1 MNGGGKNRNKDGNTM
16 NGGVILAVSAS
27 AAAFSKWTINLS
39 GALKYTQRVELGIR
53 GYKGK
58 TPYSEEEPSS

>member
-27 AAAFSKWTINLS
+27 AAAFFKMNNQPIGSIKIYAAGRARN
-39 GALKYTQRVELGIR
+39 
-53 GYKGK
+53 
-58 TPYSEEEPSS
+58 